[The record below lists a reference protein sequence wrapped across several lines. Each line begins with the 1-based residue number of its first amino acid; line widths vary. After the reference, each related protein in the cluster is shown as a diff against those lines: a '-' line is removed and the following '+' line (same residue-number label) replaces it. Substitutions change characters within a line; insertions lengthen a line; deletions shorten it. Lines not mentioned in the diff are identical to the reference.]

1 MIVIQDKIDK
11 KEIAKLPRAVFEGE
25 IKIVDN
31 EKDSE
36 EAIAFLQTVN
46 SLGIDTETKPS
57 FKKGRVNKVALLQ
70 IATHEQCFLFRL
82 NKIGLSKEM
91 IELLTSKKVVK
102 VGLSLKDDF
111 SMLRKRTNFKEQNCI
126 DLQNVVGE
134 FGIEDRSLQKIYAN
148 LFQQKISKS
157 QRLSN
162 WEADQLTLGQQK
174 YAALDAW
181 ACLTIYERLQEL
193 QQNGYQTEKTIEP

>member
-181 ACLTIYERLQEL
+181 ACLMIYERLQEL